1 MFLFGLLCTI
11 ASLPLVA
18 QKYKT
23 ASDTIKLN
31 KEYVEVANEVA
42 ELTAKLTVAQ
52 NNLPGYHSKSEKAVH
67 NAQETAQKSSDQA
80 HKATNGDLDD
90 AKSAK
95 KKAKKALNDAEDA
108 GDAKEDVKDQEKKI
122 DKLTTELQKKQ
133 RIFEQILCYT
143 SHI

>member
-23 ASDTIKLN
+23 AADTIKLN

-52 NNLPGYHSKSEKAVH
+52 NIIQNLIKLYRMHRKLLRKAATRHTRLPMVTWMM
-67 NAQETAQKSSDQA
+67 QKAQKR
-80 HKATNGDLDD
+80 
-90 AKSAK
+90 
-95 KKAKKALNDAEDA
+95 
-108 GDAKEDVKDQEKKI
+108 
-122 DKLTTELQKKQ
+122 KQ
-133 RIFEQILCYT
+133 RK
-143 SHI
+143 H